1 MNQQSSPPVAAP
13 AHRHAWRS
21 WLLLVALL
29 AVLAA
34 GLAGLIH
41 AARSEAGTRWLL
53 GRVPGLT
60 VSGVQG
66 SLVGDAL
73 RIQSLSWH
81 GSATQPVLQIEGI
94 ELMQP
99 QWRLLPF
106 AGGWVGLSASALT
119 ASRVV
124 WHSPRES
131 SPGKSGAPQL
141 QLPLGLRIDAVTVG
155 ELQLDDTAPWHDVH
169 ASVFLGDN
177 EGTEHR
183 IQGLSLH
190 DDRLRLSADARI
202 GTAPPSPLALQL
214 RATPVTGTPWQAS
227 ASADGPLNDFT
238 VRASL
243 RGDER
248 NANAPSVDVV
258 ARIEPFADWPLASL
272 QLSTRSLDLAAL
284 SSAAPRTRIDAQAT
298 VQSAGLDRP
307 AQASVRVQN
316 LEPGRWDSGRVPVRE
331 VQLELGGTPN
341 QLDRI
346 EIRQLDAL
354 LADERQAAGRVRGR
368 GSWSGSELQLQLQ
381 LTDVEPARL
390 HGSAPPLRAG
400 GAVSLQLSG
409 VPLPTAQS
417 ASAPVPASTTRA
429 PWQARVDGTLDGT
442 LSNSTKPLHA
452 QFKLTGT
459 VDALELSQAR
469 ITAGEASAQAT
480 LKAQRQRD
488 GSRFVWQLAG
498 DGELNQI
505 DPLPWWPG
513 AAGTVWARGPH
524 RVNGRWQLDLRLPET
539 LAEQMRRQREAA
551 LAALRGR
558 VQVDL
563 TDSVLAG
570 LPMTARVDVQG
581 DGQALGV
588 RASWAAASNRATLE
602 GRLAVDAAKDHWQLD
617 AALPAPAALQPL
629 SSLVAALPAAS
640 WPRSGALTL
649 QAQLDGRWPHLQGG
663 SGSLQANGVRA
674 GEFELAE
681 GLARWQFGASDDAP
695 LVLSL
700 NAKGLQQGAQRIDD
714 LQVRVDGTPRS
725 HRITAQAE
733 TPARPPAWSE
743 NLVGT
748 NSTGTRATLEAHGAW
763 RAEPAGGGRW
773 RADDASLRVVARES
787 KGDPWLDI
795 KGVQGELVFDAHGGL
810 AQAQL
815 SPGRAQFAGGAALRW
830 SAASWHTEGRRLELR
845 GELEPLAVAPL
856 LARLQPD
863 IGWGGD
869 LTLAGRIEVNA
880 AERFDAEV
888 LLARSGGDLRIADES
903 GDTRALGID
912 EVQLAFSAHNGVWRF
927 AQGLAGRTLG
937 EMAGAQVVRTN
948 AQSRWPSAES
958 ALEGV
963 QQLRVTDL
971 GAWGVWVPP
980 GWRLGGNLRMNASL
994 GGRFGAPELR
1004 GSMQG
1009 SELSVR
1015 NVLQGIGLSDGELVA
1030 SLEGEVVRVQ
1040 RLSFKGGDG
1049 SLSLSGEAA
1058 LGATPSAKLQLVA
1071 ERFRLLGRID
1081 RRIVASGNA
1090 QLRLDRDSLQ
1100 LDGKFGVD
1108 EGLFDF
1114 SKTTAPDLDKD
1125 VIVVRAA
1132 SAPGAA
1138 GARDP
1143 RAAAQAMPAPMRN
1156 AQVDLAVSLGDKLHI
1171 RGHGLDAFLRGDLR
1185 LSTPGGRP
1193 ALNGTVR
1200 AVNGTY
1206 VAYAQRLVI
1215 ERGELIFTGAP
1226 DNPRVDILAVRP
1238 NLDVRVGVAVTGLLS
1253 SLHARLFS
1261 EPEMPEIDKLSW
1273 LMLGRPSE
1281 GLGRNDTAL
1290 VQRAALALLAGED
1303 QAPTDQLLNQL
1314 GLTEFS
1320 VRQSDGETR
1329 ETVVSLG
1336 RQLSQRWYI
1345 GYERSVNAT
1354 TGNWQLIYRL
1364 AQRFTVRA
1372 QSGVDNS
1379 VDFIWQWRW

>member
-1 MNQQSSPPVAAP
+1 
-13 AHRHAWRS
+13 
-21 WLLLVALL
+21 L
-29 AVLAA
+29 
-34 GLAGLIH
+34 
-41 AARSEAGTRWLL
+41 
-53 GRVPGLT
+53 
-60 VSGVQG
+60 
-66 SLVGDAL
+66 
-73 RIQSLSWH
+73 
-81 GSATQPVLQIEGI
+81 
-94 ELMQP
+94 
-99 QWRLLPF
+99 
-106 AGGWVGLSASALT
+106 
-119 ASRVV
+119 
-124 WHSPRES
+124 
-131 SPGKSGAPQL
+131 
-141 QLPLGLRIDAVTVG
+141 
-155 ELQLDDTAPWHDVH
+155 
-169 ASVFLGDN
+169 LGDN

-190 DDRLRLSADARI
+190 NDRLRLSADARV
-202 GTAPPSPLALQL
+202 GTAAPLPLALQL
-214 RATPVTGTPWQAS
+214 RASPVSGTPWQAS
-227 ASADGPLNDFT
+227 VTADGPLTDFT
-238 VRASL
+238 LRASL

-248 NANAPSVDVV
+248 SANAPNVDVL
-258 ARIEPFADWPLASL
+258 ARIAPFADWPLGSL

-284 SSAAPRTRIDAQAT
+284 SSAAPHTRIDAQAT
-298 VQSAGLDRP
+298 VQSAGLDRS

-316 LEPGRWDSGRVPVRE
+316 LEPGRWDGGRVPVRE

-341 QLDRI
+341 KLDRI
-346 EIRQLDAL
+346 EIRQLDAQ

-368 GSWSGSELQLQLQ
+368 GSWSGSDVQLQLQ

-390 HGSAPPLRAG
+390 HGGAPPLRAG
-400 GAVSLQLSG
+400 GAATLQLSG
-409 VPLPTAQS
+409 VPLPVAQG
-417 ASAPVPASTTRA
+417 ASAPSSTRVT
-429 PWQARVDGTLDGT
+429 PWQARIDGTLDGT
-442 LSNSTKPLHA
+442 LGNSGKPLHA
-452 QFKLTGT
+452 QFKLTT
-459 VDALELSQAR
+459 TADAVDLSQAH
-469 ITAGEASAQAT
+469 ISAGDASAQAT
-480 LKAQRQRD
+480 LKAQRQRS
-488 GSRFVWQLAG
+488 GGQIVWHLAG
-498 DGELNQI
+498 NGELNQI
-505 DPLPWWPG
+505 DPLPWWPS

-524 RVNGRWQLDLRLPET
+524 RVNGRWQLDLQLPET
-539 LAEQMRRQREAA
+539 LAEQLRRQHESA

-558 VQVDL
+558 LQLDL

-570 LPMTARVDVQG
+570 LPMTARADVQG
-581 DGQALGV
+581 DGRALGV
-588 RASWAAASNRATLE
+588 HASWAAAGNQATLE
-602 GRLAVDAAKDHWQLD
+602 GRVAVDAAQDHWQLD

-629 SSLVAALPAAS
+629 STLVSALPAAS

-649 QAQLDGRWPHLQGG
+649 QARVDGRWPHLQGG
-663 SGSLQANGVRA
+663 SGSLQVNGMRA
-674 GEFELAE
+674 GEFGLTE
-681 GLARWQFGASDDAP
+681 GLARWQFGAGDDSP
-695 LVLSL
+695 LALTV
-700 NAKGLQQGAQRIDD
+700 NAKGLQQGVQRVDD
-714 LQVRVDGTPRS
+714 VQVKVDGTPRA
-725 HRITAQAE
+725 HRVTAQAE

-748 NSTGTRATLEAHGAW
+748 NSTGTRATLEARGAW

-773 RADDASLRVVARES
+773 LASDASLRVVARES
-787 KGDPWLDI
+787 QGDPWLDI
-795 KGVQGELVFDAHGGL
+795 KGLQSELAFDAHGAL
-810 AQAQL
+810 TQVQL
-815 SPGRAQFAGGAALRW
+815 SPGRAQLAGGAALRW
-830 SAASWHTEGRRLELR
+830 SAASWHAEGRRLELR

-869 LTLAGRIEVNA
+869 LTLAGRIDVRA

-888 LLARSGGDLRIADES
+888 VLARSGGDLRIADES
-903 GDTRALGID
+903 GATRALGIN
-912 EVQLAFSAHNGVWRF
+912 EVQLAFSAHDGVWRF
-927 AQGLAGRTLG
+927 AQGLAGGSIG
-937 EMAGAQVVRTN
+937 EMAGAQVVRSN
-948 AQSRWPSAES
+948 AQSRWPSADS
-958 ALEGV
+958 GLEGV
-963 QQLRVTDL
+963 VQLRVANL

-1004 GSMQG
+1004 GGMQG

-1015 NVLQGIGLSDGELVA
+1015 NVLQGIGLSDGELAA

-1058 LGATPSAKLQLVA
+1058 LGANPSAKLQLVA

-1090 QLRLDRDSLQ
+1090 HLQLDRDDLQ
-1100 LDGKFGVD
+1100 LDGKFSVD
-1108 EGLFDF
+1108 EGLIDF
-1114 SKTTAPDLDKD
+1114 SKTTAPGLDND
-1125 VIVVRAA
+1125 VVVVRAA
-1132 SAPGAA
+1132 SAPGA

-1143 RAAAQAMPAPMRN
+1143 RVASPALPAPMRN
-1156 AQVDLAVSLGDKLHI
+1156 AQVNLAVGLGDKLHI

-1193 ALNGTVR
+1193 ALNGSVR
-1200 AVNGTY
+1200 AVSGTY

-1226 DNPRVDILAVRP
+1226 DNPRLDILAVRP

-1253 SLHARLFS
+1253 NLHVRLFS
-1261 EPEMPEIDKLSW
+1261 EPEMPEMDKLSW

-1320 VRQSDGETR
+1320 VRQGDTETR

-1345 GYERSVNAT
+1345 GYERSVNST
-1354 TGNWQLIYRL
+1354 TGNWQLIYRI

-1372 QSGVDNS
+1372 QSGEDNS